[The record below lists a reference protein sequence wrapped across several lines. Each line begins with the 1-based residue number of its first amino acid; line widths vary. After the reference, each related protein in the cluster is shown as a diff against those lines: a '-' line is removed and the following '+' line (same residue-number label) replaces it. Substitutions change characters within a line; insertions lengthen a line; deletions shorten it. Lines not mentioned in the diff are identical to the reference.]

1 MKYLIIIIIGVVGWI
16 GFETHKRNEVEV
28 QQTISEQLINN
39 GYNVKVKGINLPLT
53 FTFLSSKVESEVF
66 FEKGDRVGSI
76 KVEVTPIG
84 SYPILQIFDNLNYQT
99 SISSMESIKLSLFK

>member
-39 GYNVKVKGINLPLT
+39 GYNRNKKISN
-53 FTFLSSKVESEVF
+53 FYF
-66 FEKGDRVGSI
+66 I
-76 KVEVTPIG
+76 K
-84 SYPILQIFDNLNYQT
+84 YFQIF
-99 SISSMESIKLSLFK
+99 I